1 MGALQPRRW
10 LAADAFVFLLAAW
23 LGIVSVIPAP
33 ATIPR
38 TELILTSGT
47 LIPPS
52 TETQVD
58 SETHLAATLFLR
70 LDGRP
75 KGQRVRI
82 QEVRFYDPQGRL
94 LGSAPV
100 TFVSRQIR
108 SEIPGRTSP
117 TIVETSKPVDGELFL
132 WPLEGAS
139 LQFPVVTRGDLGLGR
154 GDRIQAEVRGTS
166 GLRSFR
172 VRSKL
177 RSVMSAE
184 G

>member
-1 MGALQPRRW
+1 MGAPQSRRW

-23 LGIVSVIPAP
+23 LGIVSLIPAP
-33 ATIPR
+33 ASIPR
-38 TELILTSGT
+38 AELILTSGT

-52 TETQVD
+52 TETRAD

-70 LDGRP
+70 MDGRP

-82 QEVRFYDPQGRL
+82 QEVRFYDPRGRI

-100 TFVSRQIR
+100 TFVSRQVR
-108 SEIPGRTSP
+108 SEIQGRTSP

-139 LQFPVVTRGDLGLGR
+139 LQFPVVSKGDLGLGR
-154 GDRIQAEVRGTS
+154 GDKVQAEVRGTS
-166 GLRSFR
+166 GLRHFR

-177 RSVMSAE
+177 ISIMSAE